1 MFSLFRH
8 SPSDPHCI
16 QGDWYLDPR
25 CTVITW
31 CPTQYPTNIQW
42 CSRLRTQ
49 MLQTLQC
56 QARGGVTASHT
67 THNFQVLF
75 CKNNQIETISLNGLI
90 QFEIRLKLVQN
101 QQQKRFKPIKL
112 VKKIKECWNP
122 TNFAKNGD
130 TGTIQISDLPG
141 FWITGISG
149 CKIVQIICIAHLGAM
164 IQKPDYENF
173 QMFPAIGC
181 SKFGSCL

>member
-101 QQQKRFKPIKL
+101 QQQKRFKP
-112 VKKIKECWNP
+112 VKTCLKKQLKIAE
-122 TNFAKNGD
+122 TQL
-130 TGTIQISDLPG
+130 TLLLMTIQARFKFRTCPG
-141 FWITGISG
+141 F
-149 CKIVQIICIAHLGAM
+149 
-164 IQKPDYENF
+164 
-173 QMFPAIGC
+173 
-181 SKFGSCL
+181 GSLAYPVVK